1 MNFIEYN
8 FALFKKDPPPEPSK
22 FDKVLGAVGDMARQR
37 GEIENNVLASG
48 DRKLI
53 KEYYKERS
61 LANKAKKLGK
71 TYKSL
76 RRNLMGTTTW
86 DRLHYGLRSQRDK
99 SRDKLKERR
108 WNDKFLLKTNRELV
122 KQLKKQGM

>member
-22 FDKVLGAVGDMARQR
+22 FDKVMNAIGDVARQR

-76 RRNLMGTTTW
+76 RRDIFGTTPW
-86 DRLHYGLRSQRDK
+86 DRLHYGLRSQKDK
-99 SRDKLKERR
+99 AEDKLLNQHRKDKYAMKIQKE
-108 WNDKFLLKTNRELV
+108 LS
-122 KQLKKQGM
+122 KQFRKRGM